1 MAGFRI
7 HDLDTA
13 PAESRPIL
21 QGIVKELGFLPALY
35 AGLSES
41 TTALKVYL
49 DTSKAFA
56 DSTLSATEQQVV
68 LLAVSVA
75 NSCKFCV
82 AAHSFIA
89 RNMVKVPSPVVDALR
104 AGGRLPDPRLHAL
117 AQFTRRIVAERGWLP
132 EAAVEEFLAAGFT
145 RAQALDVLVGV
156 SLKTLSNYANH
167 LFKTPMNP
175 QFASEAWQ
183 RSAAA

>member
-1 MAGFRI
+1 MSQFDF
-7 HDLDTA
+7 HDPRSA
-13 PAESRPIL
+13 PAASRPLLEGVI
-21 QGIVKELGFLPALY
+21 KELGFLPALY

-41 TTALKVYL
+41 PTALQVYL

-56 DSTLSATEQQVV
+56 ASTLSAVEQQVV

-75 NSCKFCV
+75 NGCEFCV

-104 AGGRLPDPRLHAL
+104 AGGRLPDARLQSL
-117 AQFTRRIVAERGWLP
+117 AQFTRRVVADRGW
-132 EAAVEEFLAAGFT
+132 ATDAVLDEFIAAGFN
-145 RAQALDVLVGV
+145 RAQVLDVVVGV

-167 LFKTPMNP
+167 LMKTPTDP
-175 QFASEAWQ
+175 QFASETWP
-183 RSAAA
+183 RPVAA

>member
-1 MAGFRI
+1 MTRFRI
-7 HDLDTA
+7 HDLETA
-13 PAESRPIL
+13 PAASRL
-21 QGIVKELGFLPALY
+21 MLDGIVKELGFLPALY

-41 TTALKVYL
+41 PTALKVYL

-56 DSTLSATEQQVV
+56 NTTLSATEQQVV

-75 NSCKFCV
+75 NGCEFCV

-89 RNMVKVPSPVVDALR
+89 RNMARLPSPVVDALR
-104 AGGRLPDPRLHAL
+104 AGGHLPDTKLQAL
-117 AQFTRRIVAERGWLP
+117 AHFTRRLVAERGWLP
-132 EAAVEEFLAAGFT
+132 DSAVEEFLAAGFN
-145 RAQALDVLVGV
+145 RVQALDVLVGV

-167 LFKTPMNP
+167 LLETPVNP
-175 QFASEAWQ
+175 QFASETWQ